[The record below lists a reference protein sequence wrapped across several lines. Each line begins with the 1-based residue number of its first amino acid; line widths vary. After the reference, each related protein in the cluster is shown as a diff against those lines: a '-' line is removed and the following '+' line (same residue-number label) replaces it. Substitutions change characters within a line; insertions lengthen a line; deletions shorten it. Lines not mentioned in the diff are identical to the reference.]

1 MCLVFFSRPRTCER
15 ASVPRLRVQTWWE
28 GDGAS
33 LTSWQVNIFLWRLTC
48 RWIHALNKAWSSKS
62 LLKSLAGLVR
72 VYKVLRYNA
81 EISYIMIIFF
91 AWHYLVQIYTA
102 NVINKFSHF
111 LTKKSM
117 QTIIVISMNG
127 PFRPIRVL
135 FEQKVSCNIK
145 HEGSLTYVK
154 SVPREP
160 ICRISLHCTR
170 PDR

>member
-1 MCLVFFSRPRTCER
+1 
-15 ASVPRLRVQTWWE
+15 
-28 GDGAS
+28 
-33 LTSWQVNIFLWRLTC
+33 
-48 RWIHALNKAWSSKS
+48 
-62 LLKSLAGLVR
+62 
-72 VYKVLRYNA
+72 
-81 EISYIMIIFF
+81 MIIFF

-111 LTKKSM
+111 LKKKSM

-154 SVPREP
+154 SVP
-160 ICRISLHCTR
+160 
-170 PDR
+170 